1 MTSLGDSRV
10 SKNPKGISFHL
21 QQRQLL
27 TRLRTQE
34 KKERGSCTS
43 LGGRIDS
50 HMRACQCV
58 DVCVYVQYVYVCI
71 LVHVGVYVRKGVSVH
86 SYMRA

>member
-1 MTSLGDSRV
+1 MFLKTQRASLSTFNND
-10 SKNPKGISFHL
+10 N
-21 QQRQLL
+21 L